1 MVASF
6 EHPSHLSG
14 YRERLNA
21 HNRSRRAND
30 RAIIEN
36 PLAHLTDAELQV
48 DVRRFVTNVLPSVNY
63 NDLLRAARVAK
74 DIRLYDE
81 AARQTAEHDRRN
93 LLLVSLTNE
102 EKAALRKEKDNTFS
116 ERGMSVVIATVS
128 LAAFLQGFVQSSFNG
143 ASMYKNQ
150 FGLIGESVPNTV
162 GVDDWKLGAANASPW
177 IFAALIGCPLS
188 LPINYW
194 FGRKGAIGIAAFMI
208 LCSSTAAIFAT
219 SWTAL
224 FGIRIVN
231 GVGMGIK
238 AVSTPILA
246 SETAVG
252 FWRGSAI
259 LAWQLWVA
267 FGIMVS
273 FAFNLLFTRAS
284 SDTITFRLI
293 QGAPL
298 VPSLALLFM
307 ALFVC
312 PESPRYLLMKGPNYS
327 VEKSFRELRKLRN
340 TELQALR
347 DMYVVYKS
355 IEHEHLDLSDLDPH
369 ACRSPGFTWVLRD
382 FIRQYA
388 QLFQRRRLR
397 NALISTSTVSLAQQ
411 FCGGTLFKSVGASSI
426 AVSMAYSLGFGAIN
440 FLFALPAIRS
450 IDTIGRRRWLNIT
463 LPFMAIFMLGAAIIL
478 GRILSWLGTDSV
490 HIGIRELS
498 VDASRGGERPH
509 KHSIGKIDSA
519 LGQKGS
525 LGLFAGLNIVA
536 LVMVFLFVE
545 ETKQRSLEELDHI
558 FAVSKRRFI
567 RFQTISYLP
576 WAIRKCIYGSA
587 APRPVLYQ
595 DLVWGSVSSE
605 QGEMKHIPG
614 EAGNHTEPEHV
625 ELRTTRASKPHPPTW
640 GQPYAAE
647 LPESYPSGFHVPDS
661 IKDQDGPSPRVHMT
675 DSARTNFNFPRR
687 GNGWHVCA

>member
-1 MVASF
+1 MFPSR
-6 EHPSHLSG
+6 EGPRHPLG

-21 HNRSRRAND
+21 HNRGRRAND

-36 PLAHLTDAELQV
+36 PLACLTDAELEI
-48 DVRRFVTNVLPSVNY
+48 DVRRFVTDVLPSVDY
-63 NDLLRAARVAK
+63 HKLLRAARVGR

-81 AARQTAEHDRRN
+81 AARQSAAYNQRN
-93 LLLVSLTNE
+93 RLPVTLTDE
-102 EKAALRKEKDNTFS
+102 EKTALRKEKDNTFS
-116 ERGMSVVIATVS
+116 ERGMLVVIATVS

-143 ASMYKNQ
+143 ASMYKSE
-150 FGLIGESVPNTV
+150 FGLTGQSVPNTV
-162 GVDDWKLGAANASPW
+162 TLDDWKLGAANASPW
-177 IFAALIGCPLS
+177 IFGALIGCPLS

-194 FGRKGAIGIAAFMI
+194 FGRKGGISVAAFMI
-208 LCSSTAAIFAT
+208 LCSSVAAIFAT

-231 GVGMGIK
+231 GLGMGIK

-284 SDTITFRLI
+284 SDTITYRLI

-298 VPSLALLFM
+298 VPSLALLVM

-347 DMYVVYKS
+347 DMYLVYKS
-355 IEHEHLDLSDLDPH
+355 IQHENMDWSDLDPH
-369 ACRSPGFTWVLRD
+369 ARQSPGFIWVLRD
-382 FIRQYA
+382 FIRQFT

-397 NALISTSTVSLAQQ
+397 NALISTSTVNLAQQ
-411 FCGGTLFKSVGASSI
+411 FCGVNENPRL
-426 AVSMAYSLGFGAIN
+426 GAIN

-463 LPFMAIFMLGAAIIL
+463 LPFMAIFMLGAAVSGYIEDINT
-478 GRILSWLGTDSV
+478 R
-490 HIGIRELS
+490 IGIT
-498 VDASRGGERPH
+498 ACF
-509 KHSIGKIDSA
+509 
-519 LGQKGS
+519 
-525 LGLFAGLNIVA
+525 LFRLNVIA

-567 RFQTISYLP
+567 RFQATAYLP
-576 WAIRKCIYGSA
+576 WAIRKCICGNA
-587 APRPVLYQ
+587 APGPELYR
-595 DLVWGSVSSE
+595 DLVWGSMSSE
-605 QGEMKHIPG
+605 EVVMSRMPDEARDDTELKHIGPRPTLVWAHQSSTS
-614 EAGNHTEPEHV
+614 EQ
-625 ELRTTRASKPHPPTW
+625 PH
-640 GQPYAAE
+640 AAE
-647 LPESYPSGFHVPDS
+647 LAESYFPAIRVPY
-661 IKDQDGPSPRVHMT
+661 PT
-675 DSARTNFNFPRR
+675 
-687 GNGWHVCA
+687 